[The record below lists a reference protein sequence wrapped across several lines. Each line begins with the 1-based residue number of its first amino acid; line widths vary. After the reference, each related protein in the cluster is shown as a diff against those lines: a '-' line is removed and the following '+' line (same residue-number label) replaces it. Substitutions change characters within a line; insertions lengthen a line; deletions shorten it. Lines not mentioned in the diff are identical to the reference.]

1 MAEKPRA
8 KAIARPRRVKVR
20 HPMSKR
26 WIFALPLIGAL
37 AGPTTV
43 ESAEACGMMLP
54 HRLEDTVP
62 SISQEH
68 VVMIFDK
75 ENETEHFVREVRF
88 DAGDDSFGFV
98 VPTPTQPT
106 VGAEKSPFKALG
118 DAYPYE
124 TIPKPQSKN

>member
-1 MAEKPRA
+1 
-8 KAIARPRRVKVR
+8 
-20 HPMSKR
+20 MSKLR
-26 WIFALPLIGAL
+26 VLSLLLFGALIGS
-37 AGPTTV
+37 TTI
-43 ESAEACGMMLP
+43 EPAEACGMFVP
-54 HRLEDTVP
+54 RRLEDTVP
-62 SISQEH
+62 AILQEQ
-68 VVMIFDK
+68 VVMIYDR

-106 VGAEKSPFKALG
+106 VGAEKSPFKSLG